1 MIFFNKT
8 KFNSTLF
15 ITASLSAFFVL
26 GFLYFALFANA
37 LFQDMARQNSNNVVN
52 QAEEETCVQESD
64 FDMSD
69 PYVTKAPEWNKEK

>member
-1 MIFFNKT
+1 MKKI
-8 KFNSTLF
+8 KFNPTLF
-15 ITASLSAFFVL
+15 IAASLSAFFLL

-52 QAEEETCVQESD
+52 QAEEEICVQESD

-69 PYVTKAPEWNKEK
+69 PYVTKAPGWKNK